1 MAIGNPYGLDGTV
14 TVGVVSGIGRTDL
27 GISHFENFIQTDASI
42 NPGNSGGP
50 LINLD
55 GQIVGINTAVAAI
68 GSGVGFAI
76 PVEMALRVGD
86 QLIHKG
92 SVDRGW
98 LGIGIQDLT
107 PELAYN
113 FSLNTQDGVLV
124 NSIENK
130 TPAQLGGMLRGDI
143 IIQFDGKIISSL
155 KYFQKLVADT
165 AFGKMVP
172 VKILRDGKEK
182 ILQIKIGKMPS

>member
-14 TVGVVSGIGRTDL
+14 TVGVVSGTGRTDL

-68 GSGVGFAI
+68 GSGVSFAI
-76 PVEMALRVGD
+76 PVEMALKVVD

-113 FSLNTQDGVLV
+113 FSLVSPEGVLV

-130 TPAQLGGMLRGDI
+130 TPAQMGGMLRGDI
-143 IIQFDGKIISSL
+143 IIQFDGKTVSGL

-165 AFGKMVP
+165 VIGKRVP
-172 VKILRDGKEK
+172 VKILRDGQEK
-182 ILQIKIGKMPS
+182 ILQIKIGKMRS